1 MVDVRSSLDLDLT
14 SQIHLGDQLNEF
26 SETQVSGLR
35 SANSFVRLPDAP
47 VASPGRVSVGALGAA
62 ASGAA
67 QVMNTGVKAAGLGSR
82 ALGEV
87 SRGVNAQ
94 GASENIAAERVVEA
108 SRKVGSTVVHAPG
121 RVVNTGVKTVKR
133 GRDAFRLYDRL
144 TVRRLMRRAKRVG
157 KPLKDLKLSRRELRA
172 LRRESKRAAR
182 LAAKVNRSG
191 VKTVARASKTAVRVA
206 QRLWVQVQRM
216 VEQLVRLAAKAIA
229 YIMSNP
235 IVAAIV
241 LGVLIFIAIV
251 AMIFAPFAKGGDSG
265 CGGET
270 SVDTQVSEAE
280 VSTVNGH
287 HFKDTYYA
295 RGETWRLNASS
306 PLGFAYGNCT
316 DYVAWRLIED
326 EGGTPRPHNV
336 FGKFFPVKGLVGHGF
351 QWGMPGVL
359 PGWKVV
365 KHASDIRPGD
375 VISYQ
380 GKVDYSDPTY
390 GHVAYIAENTG
401 NTIRIQEYSNYQYGE
416 RAFTIS
422 HIQSEIDS
430 GGVVVKH
437 NAHLPAGASSDDE
450 ADASSTTV
458 CGVEQADDDTS
469 DVTVNHVALDPEN
482 TDKGKYQRFALK
494 HFAEHGWTSDVDHQM
509 DCLIQLWQH
518 ESGWRTNAHNPSG
531 AHGIPQALPG
541 SKMGPGWEDDYR
553 VQIKWGLG
561 YIQGR
566 YGSPC
571 GAWGSW
577 QQKKWY

>member
-47 VASPGRVSVGALGAA
+47 SASPGRVAVGVLGAA

-67 QVMNTGVKAAGLGSR
+67 QVVNTGVKAAGLGSR

-108 SRKVGSTVVHAPG
+108 SRKVGSTAVHAPG
-121 RVVNTGVKTVKR
+121 RVVNMGGKTVKR
-133 GRDAFRLYDRL
+133 GRDALRLYDRL
-144 TVRRLMRRAKRVG
+144 TVRRLMRRAKRAG

-191 VKTVARASKTAVRVA
+191 VKTVARASKTAVRMA

-270 SVDTQVSEAE
+270 SVDTQVSDAE
-280 VSTVNGH
+280 VSTVAGH

-295 RGETWRLNASS
+295 RGETWRLNADS

-326 EGGTPRPHNV
+326 EEAHPHPHNV
-336 FGKFFPVKGLVGHGF
+336 HDKYSPHLSANGYEWGL
-351 QWGMPGVL
+351 PGRL

-365 KHASDIRPGD
+365 KQASDIRPGD

-380 GKVDYSDPTY
+380 GNVDYSDPTY
-390 GHVAYIAENTG
+390 GHVAYIAENNG
-401 NTIRIQEYSNYQYGE
+401 NNIRIQEYANYKYGE
-416 RAFTIS
+416 RVFTIP
-422 HIQSEIDS
+422 HIQSEIDN

-450 ADASSTTV
+450 DASSTTV

-469 DVTVNHVALDPEN
+469 DVTVNHVALDPKN

-494 HFAEHGWTSDVDHQM
+494 HFAEHGWASDVDHQM
-509 DCLIQLWQH
+509 DCLNALWMR

-566 YGSPC
+566 YGNPC
-571 GAWGSW
+571 GAWAHSQANG
-577 QQKKWY
+577 WY

>member
-26 SETQVSGLR
+26 TEAQVSGLR
-35 SANSFVRLPDAP
+35 SANSLVRLPDAP
-47 VASPGRVSVGALGAA
+47 VPGRVAMGALGAA

-67 QVMNTGVKAAGLGSR
+67 QVVNTGVKAAGLGSR

-108 SRKVGSTVVHAPG
+108 SRKAGSTVVHAPS
-121 RVVNTGVKTVKR
+121 RVVNMGGKTVKR
-133 GRDAFRLYDRL
+133 GRDALRLYDRL
-144 TVRRLMRRAKRVG
+144 TVRRLMRRAKRAG

-270 SVDTQVSEAE
+270 SVDTQVSDAE
-280 VSTVNGH
+280 VSTVSGH

-295 RGETWRLNASS
+295 RGETWRLNADS

-326 EGGTPRPHNV
+326 EESHPHPHNV
-336 FGKFFPVKGLVGHGF
+336 HGKYSPHLSANGYEWGL
-351 QWGMPGVL
+351 PGRL

-375 VISYQ
+375 VISFNP
-380 GKVDYSDPTY
+380 GVDHAVPKY

-401 NTIRIQEYSNYQYGE
+401 NNIRIQEYANYKYGE
-416 RAFTIS
+416 RVFTIS

-450 ADASSTTV
+450 DDSSTTV
-458 CGVEQADDDTS
+458 CGVEQAYDDTS

-541 SKMGPGWEDDYR
+541 SKMGAGWEDDYR